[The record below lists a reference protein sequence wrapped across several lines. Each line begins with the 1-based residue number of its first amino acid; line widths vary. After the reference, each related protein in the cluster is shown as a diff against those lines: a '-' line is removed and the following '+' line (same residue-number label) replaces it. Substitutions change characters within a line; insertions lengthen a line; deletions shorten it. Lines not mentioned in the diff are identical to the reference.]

1 MTYDTSGPGGFYWGP
16 LYGFLAAPVNV
27 AGFAAYDAAA
37 RAEAGAELATQIA
50 ASLVSCCEAG
60 RVAYPHPCPWHDLG
74 HLLSDSPQP
83 RASRRRRNLSRS
95 NS

>member
-1 MTYDTSGPGGFYWGP
+1 MSYDTSGPGGFYWGP

-27 AGFAAYDAAA
+27 VGFAAYDNAA
-37 RAEAGAELATQIA
+37 RAEAAAGLATQIA

-60 RVAYPHPCPWHDLG
+60 RVAYPDRCPWHGADNQV
-74 HLLSDSPQP
+74 SDSPQP